1 MCLLSTST
9 AFATTTIVIEN
20 ADAAG
25 TGFNDPTVVAPV
37 GGNNGTTLGQQ
48 RLNAFQFAANIWGA
62 TLTSGPT
69 ITIRAS
75 WTALSCTASSGVLGS
90 AGNSGAIY
98 RDFPGAVPSTWYGN
112 ALRNAITNSD
122 GNGALHEITA
132 FFNINIGTPGCVE
145 SSHWYYGLDTN
156 SGPGGINLVA
166 LLLHEFSHGLG
177 FQTFTNTGT
186 GLQAGDDANGRFP
199 SIYDRFLFDNTT
211 GKTWPQMTDAER
223 VASTINT
230 NHLTWNGSQVTT
242 DAATVLSAGK
252 DGAGRPLMYAPNPR
266 QAGSSVSHWDTTAT
280 PNQLMEPIFNSNLSH
295 SVSPPQDLTS
305 SLMKDIGWCL
315 GCPTPSPSPTPS
327 PPANDNF
334 ANAQLIS
341 GCSGSVSG
349 TNVSA
354 TKEVSEPD
362 HAGVTGSASVWYQ
375 WQASE
380 NSSVTIDT
388 AGSNYDTVLAVYTG
402 NSVGSLTPVASN
414 DDEASPS
421 VLTSKVIFNAV
432 SGTVYRIAVDGFGN
446 STGNIT
452 LNWRLSALR
461 IDTISQPAGRT
472 SGGQEIQLTGAFAG
486 LSTVTIGGVSVAWD
500 YTNLGDT
507 TAITVTTPAH
517 AVGAVEIVLSPV
529 SGCGYSKPNVF
540 AYLPTVF
547 TDDIIVV
554 GVTTAKA
561 QHIIE
566 LRQAVDALRLVAG
579 LPSASWTDATLILG
593 ASTIKGVHVLELR
606 TNLDNALT
614 TLGYP
619 TQAYTDPALST
630 GNIIKRMH
638 IEELRQRIRN
648 LVDDG
653 VPP

>member
-1 MCLLSTST
+1 MSTSA
-9 AFATTTIVIEN
+9 AFASATIVIEN

-98 RDFPGAVPSTWYGN
+98 RDFSGAVPSTWYGN
-112 ALRNAITNSD
+112 ALRNALTNSD
-122 GNGALHEITA
+122 GNGAAPEITA
-132 FFNINIGTPGCVE
+132 FFNSNIGTPGCVE

-177 FQTFTNTGT
+177 FQTYTNTSS
-186 GLQAGDDANGRFP
+186 GLQAGDANGRFP

-211 GKTWPQMTDAER
+211 GQTWPQMTDAER

-242 DAATVLSAGK
+242 DAASVLSSGK

-266 QAGSSVSHWDTTAT
+266 QAGSSVAHWDTSAA

-315 GCPTPSPSPTPS
+315 GCAAPSPSPTPS

-334 ANAQLIS
+334 ANAQIIS

-354 TKEVSEPD
+354 TKEAAEPA
-362 HAGVTGSASVWYQ
+362 HAGDIGGSSVWYQ

-380 NSSVTIDT
+380 NGSVTIDT
-388 AGSNYDTVLAVYTG
+388 AGSGYDTLLAVYTG
-402 NSVGSLTPVASN
+402 NSVGSLTPIASN
-414 DDEASPS
+414 DDAAFPS
-421 VLTSKVIFNAV
+421 LMTSKVVFNAV

-452 LNWRLSALR
+452 LNWGLSALR
-461 IDTISQPAGRT
+461 IDTMSSPVGRT
-472 SGGQEIQLTGAFAG
+472 AGGQQLQLTGAFAG
-486 LSTVTIGGVSVAWD
+486 LSAVTMGGASASWL
-500 YTNLGDT
+500 YTNVGDT
-507 TAITVTTPAH
+507 SVITVTTPAH
-517 AVGAVEIVLSPV
+517 AVGAVEIVLSPG
-529 SGCGYSKPNVF
+529 SGCSYSKPNAF

-547 TDDIIVV
+547 TDDILVV

-566 LRQAVDALRLVAG
+566 LRQAVDALRVVAM
-579 LPSASWTDATLILG
+579 LPSASWTDAALISG
-593 ASTIKGVHVLELR
+593 FSTIKAVHIVELR

-614 TLGYP
+614 ALGYP
-619 TQAYTDPALST
+619 TQAYTEPALST